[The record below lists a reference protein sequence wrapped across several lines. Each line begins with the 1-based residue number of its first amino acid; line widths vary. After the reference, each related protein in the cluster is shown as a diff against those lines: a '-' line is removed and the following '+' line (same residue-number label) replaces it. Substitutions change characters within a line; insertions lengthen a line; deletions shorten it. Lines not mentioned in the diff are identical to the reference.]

1 MITLALLFGVAST
14 AVAQKT
20 NRKPAPAASQPRVD
34 KKLEREILGIENQLR
49 RAIEK
54 RDTVLLDRILAD
66 YYADSYEGSD
76 HALGKRAAMNRCKN
90 GALPYYSIDEN
101 RKISVRVD
109 LVVIE
114 GTSDNKTDVD
124 NELAGREVKV
134 TRFWTRKAGRWQ
146 LVSQTIGPLE
156 EESEK

>member
-1 MITLALLFGVAST
+1 MITIALLFGVAST
-14 AVAQKT
+14 AIAQKT
-20 NRKPAPAASQPRVD
+20 NRKPAPAASQPHVD
-34 KKLEREILGIENQLR
+34 KKLEREILGMESQLR

-54 RDTVLLDRILAD
+54 RDTALLDRILVD

-76 HALGKRAAMNRCKN
+76 HALGKRAAMSRCKN

-101 RKISVRVD
+101 RKLSVRVD

-134 TRFWTRKAGRWQ
+134 TRFWTKKEGRWQ
-146 LVSQTIGPLE
+146 LVSQTIAPSE